1 LNLPLIVII
10 SLFYFYCFI
19 ILYVALKAKK
29 NEVKGA
35 FINNIAIFITL
46 ITSITINLILV
57 NLFDFSRIKFIVF
70 PFDFFILLFLPFF
83 HIIFTLFLLREKN
96 LIRKKGIQ
104 KASSIKSSRDEL
116 PLRYEIYRKLAHLV
130 VLGIILFYFTFLGSL
145 FKKFNLFLI
154 ELLPDAFSDLYHS
167 LFVNGN
173 QNMIFNQYLVIFLV
187 AISLFG
193 LLSADFIRI
202 LKPELYPLKP
212 VNKILRRKEL
222 SMRLGPQIS
231 MATGCFSIIILY
243 GLYQPIGPIII
254 STSMIMSVFGDMA
267 SNLIGRTL
275 GKRKIHPLGKRKS
288 NKTYLGLFAGIFI
301 AFGSGLFL
309 LFLLRAYTIFNL
321 FGFFLL
327 PASGAVMMGILD
339 YLDLKIDDNL
349 TYPFG
354 LSIVMFLFSFFF
366 I

>member
-1 LNLPLIVII
+1 M
-10 SLFYFYCFI
+10 
-19 ILYVALKAKK
+19 ALKAKK
-29 NEVKGA
+29 NGVKGA

-57 NLFDFSRIKFIVF
+57 NLFDFSRIQFIVF
-70 PFDFFILLFLPFF
+70 PFDLFILLFLPFF
-83 HIIFTLFLLREKN
+83 HIIFALFLLREKH
-96 LIRKKGIQ
+96 LMRKGIQ
-104 KASSIKSSRDEL
+104 KESSPTSPRDEL

-145 FKKFNLFLI
+145 FKDFNLFLI

-167 LFVNGN
+167 LFINGN

-202 LKPELYPLKP
+202 LKPEIYPLKP

-254 STSMIMSVFGDMA
+254 SISMIMSVFGDMA

-288 NKTYLGLFAGIFI
+288 NKTYL
-301 AFGSGLFL
+301 
-309 LFLLRAYTIFNL
+309 RHT
-321 FGFFLL
+321 
-327 PASGAVMMGILD
+327 
-339 YLDLKIDDNL
+339 
-349 TYPFG
+349 
-354 LSIVMFLFSFFF
+354 
-366 I
+366 